1 MRISATSERCRLTS
15 HKGALAGLSVVE
27 FTGLGPA
34 PLAGQLLADHGA
46 TVTVIDRK
54 PGDADPTEVN
64 RRGKR
69 SLCLDLKSELGL
81 DAARRLIAA
90 SDVLIEGFRPGVM
103 ERLGLGP
110 DDCPE
115 NLIYA
120 RMTGWG
126 QTGPLAQTAGHDLNY
141 LALTGALHMMGAAD
155 QPPMPP
161 LNLVADFGGGTMFLL
176 FGIMA
181 ALFERQTS
189 GKGQVVDA
197 AMCEGVPAMMGLLH
211 QWQAQG
217 SWSDARE
224 ANKLDG
230 GAPFY
235 RCYACSDGG
244 FMSVACLEP
253 QFFAEFIRLS
263 GRDPKECAAQN
274 DRATWPEMRARY
286 AQMFAQKTR
295 DDWTAI
301 FDGSDACVSPVL
313 TPAEAS
319 AHAHNQARGT
329 FVAPDG
335 VSQAAPAPVLSRTET
350 PEVKS
355 PTPPGA
361 QSAEILKA
369 LGFSS
374 DQIKK
379 MLLSP

>member
-1 MRISATSERCRLTS
+1 MAHT
-15 HKGALAGLSVVE
+15 GALSGLKVVE

-46 TVTVIDRK
+46 SVTTIDRK
-54 PGDADPTEVN
+54 PLPTDPTEIN

-69 SLCLDLKSELGL
+69 SVCLDLKSDLGHE
-81 DAARRLIAA
+81 AALRLIAA
-90 SDVLIEGFRPGVM
+90 SDVVIEGFRPDVM

-110 DDCPE
+110 DDCPDTI
-115 NLIYA
+115 IYA

-141 LALTGALHMMGAAD
+141 LALTGALHMMGRD
-155 QPPMPP
+155 DEPPMPP

-181 ALFERQTS
+181 ALFERQKS
-189 GKGQVVDA
+189 GKGQVIDA

-211 QWQAQG
+211 QWQAKG
-217 SWSDARE
+217 TWRDTRE
-224 ANKLDG
+224 ANLLDG

-244 FMSVACLEP
+244 FISVGCLEP

-263 GRDPKECAAQN
+263 GRDQAECATQN
-274 DRATWPEMRARY
+274 DRSTWPEMRAQY

-295 DDWTAI
+295 DEWASI
-301 FDGSDACVSPVL
+301 FEGSDACVAPVL
-313 TPAEAS
+313 TPTEAS
-319 AHAHNQARGT
+319 EHPHNQARGT
-329 FVAPDG
+329 FLAPDG
-335 VSQAAPAPVLSRTET
+335 VMQAAPAPVLSRTSA
-350 PEVKS
+350 PNVKA

-361 QSAEILKA
+361 DSAEILKA

-374 DQIKK
+374 DQIEK
-379 MLLSP
+379 MLITP

>member
-1 MRISATSERCRLTS
+1 MTL

-54 PGDADPTEVN
+54 PDKANLAEIN

-69 SLCLDLKSELGL
+69 SVCLDLKSELGL

-90 SDVLIEGFRPGVM
+90 NDVLIEGFRPGVM

-110 DDCPE
+110 QHCPDT
-115 NLIYA
+115 LIYA

-141 LALTGALHMMGAAD
+141 LALTGALHMMGAGD

-181 ALFERQTS
+181 ALFERQNS
-189 GKGQVVDA
+189 GKGQVIDA

-217 SWSDARE
+217 TWSTNRE
-224 ANKLDG
+224 ANMLDG
-230 GAPFY
+230 GAPFN

-263 GRDPKECAAQN
+263 GRDPKECATQN
-274 DRATWPEMRARY
+274 DRATWPEMRAQY
-286 AQMFAQKTR
+286 AQMFAGKTR
-295 DDWTAI
+295 DEWTAI
-301 FDGSDACVSPVL
+301 FDGSDACVTPVL
-313 TPAEAS
+313 TFAEAS
-319 AHAHNQARGT
+319 QHPHNQARGT
-329 FVAPDG
+329 FIDPNG
-335 VSQAAPAPVLSRTET
+335 VSQAAPAPALSRSKA
-350 PEVKS
+350 PDVKS

-361 QSAEILKA
+361 HSAEILEA
-369 LGFSS
+369 LGFSL
-374 DQIKK
+374 DQIDQ
-379 MLLSP
+379 MMITP